1 MMNVS
6 QQVNLLSER
15 IHALNEDESRQ
26 GQRVLVAIAGAP
38 GSGKST
44 ISGEL
49 VRILNLQKVPAAIVP
64 MDGFHLDNR
73 VLDDLGLRGRKGS
86 PESFDAAGF
95 LHMMR
100 RVKAGEEVF
109 APIFDRTRD
118 IAIAGAQ
125 AISRDTR
132 VVVCEGNYLLL
143 DEPPWKELAP
153 LWDISAWIDVALPEL
168 RARLIHRWLS
178 HGFSRTVATQ
188 RTEQNDLRNVR
199 RCIDARLPA
208 DLELKQTG

>member
-1 MMNVS
+1 MNVS
-6 QQVNLLSER
+6 QQVSLLSDR
-15 IHALNEDESRQ
+15 IHELAKDETRE
-26 GQRVLVAIAGAP
+26 GRRILVGIAGAP

-44 ISGEL
+44 LSSEL
-49 VRILNLQKVPAAIVP
+49 VRILNLQKLRSAIVP

-73 VLDDLGLRGRKGS
+73 VLDDLGLRSRKGS

-109 APIFDRTRD
+109 APIFDRPRD

-125 AISRDTR
+125 AVSSDTR

-143 DEPPWKELAP
+143 DEPPWNALHE
-153 LWDISAWIDVALPEL
+153 LWDISAWIEVALPEL

-199 RCIDARLPA
+199 RCLDARLPA
-208 DLELKQTG
+208 DFELVQSG